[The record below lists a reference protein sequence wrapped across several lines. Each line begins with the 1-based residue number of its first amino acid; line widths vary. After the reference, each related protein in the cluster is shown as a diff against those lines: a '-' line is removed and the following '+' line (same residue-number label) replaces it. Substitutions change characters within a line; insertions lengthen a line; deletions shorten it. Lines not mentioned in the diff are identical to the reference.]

1 MSNSV
6 TDSLKQEDTKT
17 YYTPEIEEFRVGFE
31 YEQLNRYAKL
41 VVGAKVTKTWV
52 KETWSEDDL
61 RDSAV
66 VYNLNIEDCRVKH
79 LDREDIESLG
89 FEELETMLS
98 NPPIYRYGNKDT
110 GVTLNLRNQKVGIT
124 VPERERAVGGY
135 RTIFE
140 GTIKNKSE
148 LKRLLKQLSIDAS

>member
-1 MSNSV
+1 MEN
-6 TDSLKQEDTKT
+6 K
-17 YYTPEIEEFRVGFE
+17 YYTPEIEEFHVGFE
-31 YEQLNRYAKL
+31 YEGESYISGRWIKHTLSEGDHLDIEKIY
-41 VVGAKVTKTWV
+41 KT
-52 KETWSEDDL
+52 
-61 RDSAV
+61 A
-66 VYNLNIEDCRVKH
+66 RVKY

-124 VPERERAVGGY
+124 IPERERAVGGY

-148 LKRLLKQLSIDAS
+148 LKKLLKQLGI